1 MELLKFLRKGLEKYT
16 EKMPENISIEKLQNI
31 SLLGSA
37 HILRKVQVSIAYK
50 KDPKRKRLLTNRVY
64 LTINAKY

>member
-16 EKMPENISIEKLQNI
+16 EKMPENISIEELQNI

-37 HILRKVQVSIAYK
+37 HILRKVQVSFAYK